1 MCSGVLPKLRDC
13 GCCSFLWYWVVPARP
28 VALVAFKQCHFTCLF
43 PCASLGGGVSIQ
55 MRCSRR
61 CLAWYTGHLSIATI
75 PFTPSSKYKT
85 EDESQTAMN
94 SSVLFSFRL
103 PPRPCVT
110 QRMYQ
115 YMPYPTMLEVMRSA
129 RGFFN
134 GRRERRTGRRAKN
147 TSKRGTMMND
157 SGGQRAR
164 SNLEQ
169 RKMDTFMK

>member
-1 MCSGVLPKLRDC
+1 
-13 GCCSFLWYWVVPARP
+13 
-28 VALVAFKQCHFTCLF
+28 
-43 PCASLGGGVSIQ
+43 
-55 MRCSRR
+55 
-61 CLAWYTGHLSIATI
+61 
-75 PFTPSSKYKT
+75 
-85 EDESQTAMN
+85 MN

-115 YMPYPTMLEVMRSA
+115 YMPYHTMLETMRSA

-134 GRRERRTGRRAKN
+134 WRRERRTGRRAED
-147 TSKRGTMMND
+147 TSKSRAMMND

-169 RKMDTFMK
+169 RKMDTFMR